1 MSRFLSLKLLAIDG
15 SKSRALTRI
24 RAATATGSG
33 SNLVRHFSLGQ
44 ALGVNLVEPEV
55 VDFNTNPPPERNP
68 NDPRCND
75 PDDVPS
81 IAVVTFVNTKKYKFQ
96 FNL

>member
-24 RAATATGSG
+24 RAAAATGSG

-55 VDFNTNPPPERNP
+55 VDFNTNPLPEWDP
-68 NDPRCND
+68 NDPTHNN
-75 PDDVPS
+75 PDAVRS
-81 IAVVTFVNTKKYKFQ
+81 IAVVTFVNTKKYKFL